1 MELNTDSIIFQS
13 LDDLPL
19 GTVFWFFVHYCSG
32 SIICQRRN
40 AYNMTHLEK
49 NIERALHFIER
60 NLNKPLT
67 LSEVSME
74 CGINKWHFGKAFK
87 ALTGMT
93 FKTHHNF
100 RRIETA
106 KKLLKYSS
114 MGVTQVCHEVGF
126 NDISYF
132 DKVFRKF
139 EGISPSA
146 YQKLYKYWPPQCMQ
160 SVTSLHDK

>member
-1 MELNTDSIIFQS
+1 LFATQRIQYD
-13 LDDLPL
+13 PL
-19 GTVFWFFVHYCSG
+19 GKEHGRT
-32 SIICQRRN
+32 
-40 AYNMTHLEK
+40 
-49 NIERALHFIER
+49 LHFIEK

-67 LSEVSME
+67 LSEVSIE
-74 CGINKWHFGKAFK
+74 CGISKWHLGRTFK

-93 FKTHHNF
+93 FKTHHNR

-106 KKLLKYSS
+106 KKLLKYTR
-114 MGVTQVCHEVGF
+114 MGVTEVCYEVGF

-132 DKVFRKF
+132 NKVFRKL

-160 SVTSLHDK
+160 SITSFHDK